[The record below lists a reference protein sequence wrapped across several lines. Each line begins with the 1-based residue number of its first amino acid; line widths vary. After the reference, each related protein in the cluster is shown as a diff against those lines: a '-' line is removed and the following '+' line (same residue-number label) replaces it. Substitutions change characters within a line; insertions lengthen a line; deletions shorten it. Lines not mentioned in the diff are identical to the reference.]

1 MQTKLSKYLIF
12 SWNSKRYPD
21 FIHFLVLALQH
32 AIKIG
37 DVADGE
43 PEDLDLR
50 ELLVRR
56 QGGQERSQRAEGRVE
71 RLFGDRFTQY
81 MFLKEANVS
90 QFSIFMDD
98 NVLK

>member
-1 MQTKLSKYLIF
+1 MQTKLI
-12 SWNSKRYPD
+12 
-21 FIHFLVLALQH
+21 LALQH

-43 PEDLDLR
+43 AEDLDLG

-71 RLFGDRFTQY
+71 RLNSEPLPGS
-81 MFLKEANVS
+81 VS
-90 QFSIFMDD
+90 HP
-98 NVLK
+98 VL

>member
-32 AIKIG
+32 TIKIG

-43 PEDLDLR
+43 AEDLDLG

-71 RLFGDRFTQY
+71 RL
-81 MFLKEANVS
+81 LEKELLN
-90 QFSIFMDD
+90 I
-98 NVLK
+98 